1 MSESVWW
8 ILEKVAEDKIQRA
21 IDEGQFEKLPGMG
34 KPLEMEDT
42 SWVPEELRMAYKILK
57 NSGHVPKE
65 VEERKELNNLVEAL
79 ENCEDEQE
87 RYRQMR
93 KLNAMVTRV
102 NASRTTPVRV
112 DVEDAYYE
120 KIVERVRL
128 YGKRPDKDR

>member
-102 NASRTTPVRV
+102 NASRATPVRV

>member
-128 YGKRPDKDR
+128 YGKRPNKDR

>member
-128 YGKRPDKDR
+128 YGKRPDKDC

>member
-1 MSESVWW
+1 MSESIWW

-21 IDEGQFEKLPGMG
+21 IDEGQFENLPGMG
-34 KPLEMEDT
+34 KPLELEDT

-57 NSGHVPKE
+57 NSGHVPQE

-102 NASRTTPVRV
+102 NASRSTPVRV

-128 YGKRPDKDR
+128 YGKRPSKDR